1 MQNLPATP
9 LYLQIAAARLP
20 YPGEELASRM
30 YREAI
35 ERYDR
40 ETGRGGASTVPA
52 CHIVTDGGEV
62 VGYVSYNGKVW
73 AGDPKAWAAGNAPLF
88 VPAMAA

>member
-1 MQNLPATP
+1 MTTLPTAP
-9 LYLQIAAARLP
+9 LFLQIATSRFP
-20 YPGEELASRM
+20 YPGEEMASRI

-40 ETGRGGASTVPA
+40 ETGRGGASGVPQ
-52 CHIVTDGGEV
+52 CQITTESGDV

-73 AGDPKAWAAGNAPLF
+73 AGDPKAWQPGWVPLF
-88 VPAMAA
+88 VPGVA